1 MNEELLAKDVL
12 RTLPLRVVVGAAL
25 VARVGARAWK
35 APKFG
40 PGRSLFGRCGI
51 PDPWDPE
58 VEQVDVGLG
67 DVGLKDDRRQPAPH
81 AAPPPPP
88 GTAAPK
94 LPNVPAARPNPSP
107 DAAKGRPAPQIGATR
122 KVEAGELKPKTESVT
137 TRPKAPPKR
146 EQPPSAFG
154 GGPVHHAVAK
164 LPVRP
169 NIGSVEPPAPVPVE
183 APMSLGTGLGVP
195 RAPGVPS
202 GTGGSS
208 VAARPTPASGS
219 LGSRPTAPEV
229 PEWGD
234 PTPIS
239 RPSASGGAPPSPSG
253 AAPVNAAS
261 RPPTTGQNAP
271 LRPAS
276 PATAAATVPS
286 RPAPPRLPPPNAPL
300 GGSVESTLASGASR
314 SPDTGAPAAPKPAA
328 PINRRP
334 PSAGGGMDDFFG
346 MGGGENTRIKL
357 SRTPEGGEPPRARK
371 LTVTNPDDLAQQG
384 IDRRPPP
391 PKPPPAAPGVAP
403 AAKPSSARSDDD
415 LPDE

>member
-1 MNEELLAKDVL
+1 MNEELLAKDVF
-12 RTLPLRVVVGAAL
+12 RTFPLRVVVGSAL

-35 APKFG
+35 APSFG

-58 VEQVDVGLG
+58 VEQVEVGLG

-81 AAPPPPP
+81 ATPPPPP
-88 GTAAPK
+88 GSAAPK
-94 LPNVPAARPNPSP
+94 LPNVPAAKPNSSP

-146 EQPPSAFG
+146 EQAPSTFG

-169 NIGSVEPPAPVPVE
+169 NIGSVEPPTRVPVE

-195 RAPGVPS
+195 RAPAVHS
-202 GTGGSS
+202 G
-208 VAARPTPASGS
+208 AAAGT
-219 LGSRPTAPEV
+219 PTARSSAAAAPRTSAPES

-239 RPSASGGAPPSPSG
+239 RVVGSGTSPTSASPVNSPTRPPVPSPS
-253 AAPVNAAS
+253 
-261 RPPTTGQNAP
+261 
-271 LRPAS
+271 
-276 PATAAATVPS
+276 TAAPS

-300 GGSVESTLASGASR
+300 GSSVESTPASGVPRAA
-314 SPDTGAPAAPKPAA
+314 DAATPAVPKPPA

-357 SRTPEGGEPPRARK
+357 NRTPEGGEPARARK
-371 LTVTNPDDLAQQG
+371 LTVTSAEDLAQQG
-384 IDRRPPP
+384 VDRRPPP

-403 AAKPSSARSDDD
+403 SAKPSSARSDDD